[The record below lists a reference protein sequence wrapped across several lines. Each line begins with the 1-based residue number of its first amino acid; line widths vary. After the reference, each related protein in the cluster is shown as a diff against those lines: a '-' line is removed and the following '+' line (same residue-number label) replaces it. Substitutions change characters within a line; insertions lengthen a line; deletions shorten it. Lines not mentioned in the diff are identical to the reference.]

1 MKGGKTW
8 AERAPMRSS
17 ACHTERTAGGTT
29 GGHAR
34 PGRSLVKTEARPEKL
49 SPQQPRLSA
58 GSSVPS
64 VSSSLKRKDS
74 FALNW
79 LSKNKDFIIRYLWHC
94 LSTPSVAIC
103 LPQMMDRMCVK
114 CQRFPG
120 HTGFPSPPAVHLPP
134 LGWPPLLIRPFQPC
148 NCSSHAYLLFT
159 IIF

>member
-8 AERAPMRSS
+8 AERAPMMRSS

-120 HTGFPSPPAVHLPP
+120 HTGFPSP
-134 LGWPPLLIRPFQPC
+134 WQYISRPWAGPHFSSVP
-148 NCSSHAYLLFT
+148 SSHAIVPAMRTCCSL
-159 IIF
+159 